1 MACLILTL
9 FYVLSTSTSA
19 KSSDGE
25 VGVANGTDQ
34 RDQLW
39 TSSEFVDVTTVEFEI
54 DAGPSEWAWYPF
66 QWSWWIGLQAASA
79 ILGVTGNGLVVVIIY
94 ERFSVIRSTD
104 VLIGALAISDLI
116 TSIFVFPIPWARR
129 VPGTILGHA
138 YCKLLYPSFILW
150 LCITAST
157 YILMAICI
165 ERYLAVVHPLLF
177 TRIVSKRRV
186 SLVVVL
192 IWIITFAQ
200 VSYTLFT
207 YRYDYN
213 INYCG
218 SAIKTEA
225 GKIAQAY
232 YAFIIRLVIP
242 VATMLITQLLIA
254 RSLRQ
259 QSKQFRQMT
268 RESKGETFHMLA
280 RNRIIKMMLI
290 VVLVYIVA
298 WTPNQIAYL
307 CFNLGYISSSY
318 RGSPLHRIL
327 TVLGFYNSCANPIIY
342 TWKHPLFRAAVKD
355 LFTCVKSD
363 GVALFEAKEPAQTRS
378 TAAD

>member
-1 MACLILTL
+1 MSDITDVDMVNATAGTSLMWTLPNVDNTNVVETQLTPDQSPWDWYPL
-9 FYVLSTSTSA
+9 SWTWWTVLQVLS
-19 KSSDGE
+19 
-25 VGVANGTDQ
+25 
-34 RDQLW
+34 L
-39 TSSEFVDVTTVEFEI
+39 
-54 DAGPSEWAWYPF
+54 
-66 QWSWWIGLQAASA
+66 
-79 ILGVTGNGLVVVIIY
+79 ILGVTGNGLVIVVIY
-94 ERFSVIRSTD
+94 QRFDAIRSTD
-104 VLIGALAISDLI
+104 VLIGALAIADLI
-116 TSIFVFPIPWARR
+116 TSIFVFPIPWASR
-129 VPGTILGHA
+129 VPGTVLGHA

-177 TRIVSKRRV
+177 NRIISKRRV

-192 IWIITFAQ
+192 IWVFTFAQ
-200 VSYTLFT
+200 VSFTLFIFD
-207 YRYDYN
+207 YDYN

-218 SAIKTEA
+218 NLIKTEA
-225 GKIAQAY
+225 GKITQAY

-268 RESKGETFHMLA
+268 SESKGETFHMLA

-318 RGSPLHRIL
+318 GGSPLHQLL
-327 TVLGFYNSCANPIIY
+327 TLLGFYNSCANPIIY
-342 TWKHPLFRAAVKD
+342 TWQNPKFRTAIKG
-355 LFTCVKSD
+355 LFTSVRASQRD
-363 GVALFEAKEPAQTRS
+363 ALFEHEEAAHTRS
-378 TAAD
+378 TNADQVELSHPS